1 MVMVFMLLSAGLVF
15 IDQIAKHAVLKRM
28 HQGESIPVINNVFH
42 LTLVYN
48 TGSAFGV
55 LREQNWVLI
64 YASIIAII
72 GIIFVLLHRP
82 RLYSGTYRYLWYY
95 ALTFILSGATGN
107 LIDRIR
113 LGYVVD
119 FLDFRIW
126 PVFNIADSLIT
137 CGVMALLFLLFKK
150 EELKS

>member
-1 MVMVFMLLSAGLVF
+1 MVMMFMLLSAGLVF
-15 IDQIAKHAVLKRM
+15 IDQLTKFAVLRRM
-28 HQGESIPVINNVFH
+28 HQSESIPVIHNVFH

-55 LREQNWVLI
+55 LREQNWILI

-82 RLYSGTYRYLWYY
+82 RVYCGKYLYLWHYG
-95 ALTFILSGATGN
+95 LLSILSGATGN
-107 LIDRIR
+107 LIDRLR

-126 PVFNIADSLIT
+126 PVFNVADSLIT
-137 CGVMALLFLLFKK
+137 CGVGVLLFLVFQK
-150 EELKS
+150 EELKD